1 MVFKKAYKKYQK
13 KGVRG
18 VARFAGKRIYKRYA
32 RGGMS
37 KVISDVARLKN
48 LINVEKKYIDQ
59 GYDQLVGQCN
69 GNVLATTAL
78 DITPIP
84 TQGVG
89 VNQRTGQSI
98 KMTSMTCY
106 ISVNMQTAQT
116 VPCKIRFEMYKIIG
130 NPQTNL
136 TNVVTECY
144 DINPITTIIDY
155 LSVRDPNFYSDF
167 KKIAS
172 KVVSF
177 PPAQF
182 VGNTLRQK
190 TVRFK
195 IKLNH
200 HVRFNG
206 STTTLTDGQMVL
218 MAFAETGNISATTV
232 STLPYVYNTVLN
244 SGFAYQLSNRYFYV
258 DN

>member
-1 MVFKKAYKKYQK
+1 MVLQKAYRKYRKGGVAKVAKYAKRKVYNRYK
-13 KGVRG
+13 KGGVQQVVR
-18 VARFAGKRIYKRYA
+18 
-32 RGGMS
+32 
-37 KVISDVARLKN
+37 DVAMLKN

-59 GYDQLVGQCN
+59 GYDQLAGQCN
-69 GNVLATTAL
+69 GNTSGTTAL

-98 KMTSMTCY
+98 KLTSMTVF
-106 ISVNMQTAQT
+106 IAINMQSAQT
-116 VPCKIRFEMYKIIG
+116 VPCKLRFEIYKIVG
-130 NPQTNL
+130 NPQTSL

-144 DINPITTIIDY
+144 DVNPITTIVDY

-167 KKIAS
+167 KKIAT
-172 KVVSF
+172 KTVSF
-177 PPAQF
+177 PAAQY

-190 TVRFK
+190 TLRFN

-200 HVRFNG
+200 HVRYNNN
-206 STTTLTDGQMVL
+206 TTTLTDGQLVL
-218 MAFAETGNISATTV
+218 LCFCETGNLSTSTV
-232 STLPYVYNTVLN
+232 STLPYVYMTPINT
-244 SGFAYQLSNRYFYV
+244 GFAYQLSNRYYYV